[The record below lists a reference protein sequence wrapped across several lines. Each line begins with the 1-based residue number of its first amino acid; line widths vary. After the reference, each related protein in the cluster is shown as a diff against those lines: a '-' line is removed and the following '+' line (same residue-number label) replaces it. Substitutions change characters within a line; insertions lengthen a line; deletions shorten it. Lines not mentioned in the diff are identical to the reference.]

1 MRTILRQKTELNNL
15 LSPIIKEGTGM
26 TDDFKGIAL
35 RDKVYK
41 IQIYIETV
49 TVTRTF
55 RLVNEMSFLN
65 VFPGFIVSELC
76 N

>member
-1 MRTILRQKTELNNL
+1 
-15 LSPIIKEGTGM
+15 M